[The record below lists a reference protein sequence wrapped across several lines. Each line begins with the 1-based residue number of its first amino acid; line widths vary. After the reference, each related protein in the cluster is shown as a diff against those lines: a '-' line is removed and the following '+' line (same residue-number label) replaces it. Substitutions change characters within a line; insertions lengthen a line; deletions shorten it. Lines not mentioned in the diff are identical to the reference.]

1 MNLHVFKTIE
11 IDNQLMYILYRLP
24 TKEELENGFHIVEDE
39 TLTPED
45 YFKRLKDWYVK
56 DR

>member
-24 TKEELENGFHIVEDE
+24 TKEELANGFHIVEDE